1 MPEAFLSF
9 RLLYQVSLAVT
20 LLGLVLDQAFTLGGV
35 DVRPYSFA
43 NTKMKVISALI
54 IFLHTHWLQEEMESK
69 DTQLQQKDEQLLQ
82 KERQLQEMDRQLRG
96 TAPSTSEQQ
105 SAIAVSL

>member
-20 LLGLVLDQAFTLGGV
+20 LWLLGLVLDQAFTLGGV
-35 DVRPYSFA
+35 DMRPYCFA
-43 NTKMKVISALI
+43 NMKMKVISALI
-54 IFLHTHWLQEEMESK
+54 IFLQEEVESK
-69 DTQLQQKDEQLLQ
+69 DTQLQQKDEELLQ

-96 TAPSTSEQQ
+96 TTPSTSEQQ
-105 SAIAVSL
+105 TAIAVSL

>member
-20 LLGLVLDQAFTLGGV
+20 LWLLGLVLDQAFTLGGV
-35 DVRPYSFA
+35 DMRPYCFT
-43 NTKMKVISALI
+43 NMKMKVISALI
-54 IFLHTHWLQEEMESK
+54 IFLQEEVESK
-69 DTQLQQKDEQLLQ
+69 DTQLQQKDEELLQ

-96 TAPSTSEQQ
+96 TTPSTSEQQ

>member
-1 MPEAFLSF
+1 MFCKHENESDKCT
-9 RLLYQVSLAVT
+9 Y
-20 LLGLVLDQAFTLGGV
+20 
-35 DVRPYSFA
+35 Y
-43 NTKMKVISALI
+43 
-54 IFLHTHWLQEEMESK
+54 FLHTHWLQEEMESK

-82 KERQLQEMDRQLRG
+82 KERQLQEMQG

>member
-1 MPEAFLSF
+1 MHC
-9 RLLYQVSLAVT
+9 
-20 LLGLVLDQAFTLGGV
+20 
-35 DVRPYSFA
+35 FA

-82 KERQLQEMDRQLRG
+82 KERQLQEMQG